1 MPGERFDY
9 SGIPIGFYD
18 SVLHGRNR
26 IRRLWHLSKFERVL
40 STLPAGDHLSILD
53 IGCFAG
59 SFLSMIPESWF
70 GRQLGV
76 DILRSQIEYARV
88 HYGTGFRQ
96 FLHIGRIAELADV
109 DETFDCITLI
119 EVIEHLDRSEA
130 AALLRE
136 ISRMLKPGGKLVLTT
151 PNYASAWPLI
161 ELLLNRLS
169 DVKYE
174 EQHITKFRY
183 YSIERELARIYPA
196 LSREFRVELKTTTH
210 FVTPFLAGLSFH
222 LAYRLSR
229 LVPHSRWRLPFG
241 SLVLLVASR
250 AESVQAGAA
259 MGPSRADD
267 TLRLQHEI
275 TRS

>member
-1 MPGERFDY
+1 MADQGFDY
-9 SGIPIGFYD
+9 SGIPVGFYD
-18 SVLHGRNR
+18 SVLRSGNPV
-26 IRRLWHLSKFERVL
+26 RRLWHLSKFERVL
-40 STLPAGDHLSILD
+40 AALPAGEHHLSILD

-59 SFLSMIPESWF
+59 SFLSMIPESRF

-88 HYGTGFRQ
+88 HYGTAFRQ
-96 FLHIGRIAELADV
+96 FRHVGNVRDLANI

-130 AALLRE
+130 GALLRE
-136 ISRMLKPGGKLVLTT
+136 ISRKLKPGGKLVLTT

-183 YSIERELARIYPA
+183 YSVERELERIYPA
-196 LSREFRVELKTTTH
+196 LRDEFRWEVKTTTH
-210 FVTPFLAGLSFH
+210 FLTPFLAGLSFR

-241 SLVLLVASR
+241 SLILLVASR
-250 AESVQAGAA
+250 AEDVPARAA
-259 MGPSRADD
+259 ARETSSGRP
-267 TLRLQHEI
+267 
-275 TRS
+275 